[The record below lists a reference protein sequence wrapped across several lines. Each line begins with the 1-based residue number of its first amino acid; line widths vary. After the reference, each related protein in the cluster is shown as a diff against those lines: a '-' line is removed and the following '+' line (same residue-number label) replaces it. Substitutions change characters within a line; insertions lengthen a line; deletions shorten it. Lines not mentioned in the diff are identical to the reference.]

1 MDKLAIVSIAV
12 LSLVPQ
18 LNSQP
23 VNLDTSKA
31 EPIVSGVFVTR
42 ENKFPDRSKEAEVA
56 RQIDAQREQARLEA
70 IRQAE
75 IQKQAQVQAQAQK
88 PAESPVS
95 VSVSGSCADWIAQA
109 GITDVASALI
119 LINRESGCRVNASNP
134 SGAYGIPQAL
144 PGSKMASAGA
154 DWQTNP
160 VTQLK
165 WMQGYVM
172 GRYGSWANAVAHSN
186 STGWY

>member
-1 MDKLAIVSIAV
+1 MNKLAITFVAV

-31 EPIVSGVFVTR
+31 EPIVSGFFVTR

-56 RQIDAQREQARLEA
+56 RQVDAQREQARLEA

-88 PAESPVS
+88 PAEVAVS
-95 VSVSGSCADWIAQA
+95 SSGLPPGTEQLKMC
-109 GITDVASALI
+109 
-119 LINRESGCRVNASNP
+119 ESGNNYANKNNP
-134 SGAYGIPQAL
+134 KYRGAYQYDISTWGGFGGFTDPADAPPSVQDAKFLETYNRRGKSPWPSCGRFL
-144 PGSKMASAGA
+144 P
-154 DWQTNP
+154 
-160 VTQLK
+160 
-165 WMQGYVM
+165 
-172 GRYGSWANAVAHSN
+172 
-186 STGWY
+186 

>member
-1 MDKLAIVSIAV
+1 MIVSIAV

-31 EPIVSGVFVTR
+31 EPIVSGFFVTR

-56 RQIDAQREQARLEA
+56 RQVDAQREQARLEA

-88 PAESPVS
+88 PAEVAVS
-95 VSVSGSCADWIAQA
+95 SSGLPPGTEQLKMC
-109 GITDVASALI
+109 
-119 LINRESGCRVNASNP
+119 ESGNNYANKNNP
-134 SGAYGIPQAL
+134 KYRGAYQYDISTWGGFGGFTDPADAPPSVQDAKFLETYNRRGKSPWPSCGRFL
-144 PGSKMASAGA
+144 P
-154 DWQTNP
+154 
-160 VTQLK
+160 
-165 WMQGYVM
+165 
-172 GRYGSWANAVAHSN
+172 
-186 STGWY
+186 

>member
-1 MDKLAIVSIAV
+1 MDKLVIVSIAV

-31 EPIVSGVFVTR
+31 EPIVSGFFVTR

-56 RQIDAQREQARLEA
+56 RQVDAQREQARLEA

-88 PAESPVS
+88 PAEVAQNTPVD
-95 VSVSGSCADWIAQA
+95 AN
-109 GITDVASALI
+109 SAKMFI
-119 LINRESGCRVNASNP
+119 YMKESGNN
-134 SGAYGIPQAL
+134 PQARNAGGCL
-144 PGSKMASAGA
+144 GLGQACPGSKLLAVCPTLDYACQDA
-154 DWQTNP
+154 FFTNYA
-160 VTQLK
+160 VS
-165 WMQGYVM
+165 
-172 GRYGSWANAVAHSN
+172 RYGSWEGALAFWQSHH
-186 STGWY
+186 WW

>member
-1 MDKLAIVSIAV
+1 MDKLVIVSIAV

-31 EPIVSGVFVTR
+31 EPIVSGFFVTR

-56 RQIDAQREQARLEA
+56 RQVDAQREQARLEA

-88 PAESPVS
+88 PAEVAVS
-95 VSVSGSCADWIAQA
+95 SSGLPPGTEQLKMC
-109 GITDVASALI
+109 
-119 LINRESGCRVNASNP
+119 ESGNNYANKNNP
-134 SGAYGIPQAL
+134 KYRGAYQYDISTWGGFGGFTDPADAPPSVQDAKFLETYNRRGKSPWPSCGRFL
-144 PGSKMASAGA
+144 P
-154 DWQTNP
+154 
-160 VTQLK
+160 
-165 WMQGYVM
+165 
-172 GRYGSWANAVAHSN
+172 
-186 STGWY
+186 